1 MGRSS
6 RWINCWCYHLLRH
19 KKTIESSENS
29 IQQTLVEQRRIREE
43 ELLIQTSKERLL
55 NLYHPVDALIA
66 EFTHQYGAH
75 NFSDLTKEQK
85 HSFLTLVT
93 NNIVYGD
100 HVFYHKF
107 VELKWESRTE
117 GNEAKRLANE
127 RYNELL
133 DLMTDEIIN
142 LQEIIKLP
150 VLYQFPEDME
160 E

>member
-1 MGRSS
+1 M
-6 RWINCWCYHLLRH
+6 
-19 KKTIESSENS
+19 
-29 IQQTLVEQRRIREE
+29 
-43 ELLIQTSKERLL
+43 
-55 NLYHPVDALIA
+55 IA